1 MTKDAE
7 MSQNHACSPKAIY
20 VEITGRHTDNDQNEY
35 WLYQGDAAEERLAE
49 RDASEGRFGPIVESQ
64 QEYLAEELA
73 NYRLVQKIGN
83 IEVPLLQVEEI
94 SQCGLIP
101 KQRAF
106 QHNLMVSTLPMLY
119 IDHQELAAGICR
131 GGFLYIFLDG
141 RLIRELVVS
150 GEANQAP
157 RFIDSDIAAYRQ
169 QESEV
174 PAVREFTGPALTHL
188 HLPLKLDGK
197 RADVRLAFSDHPWPW
212 AHIEQLEANPGLIEK
227 RCQPLA
233 LNESSVR
240 AMLQG
245 SVRNMYAHSLDTNR
259 DECAGKAAVDWL
271 PPMRPRDA
279 VYEQAWGSP
288 RGYLEDTTA
297 AGWNRLIEQLQAERV
312 FFESDEQQATP
323 PDIDEQTRQRHFAPA
338 LRSCLVQQ
346 WNNANRSDDDR
357 ADDASLVLL
366 PAPEGLEDCLTELR
380 EKQLCAIFLRDPKQV
395 MAHLIEDIQ
404 AGQELLWVLSEGMKY
419 HPHGK
424 SAELIQANCF
434 MPHGPSG
441 EENPLYLD
449 TWYDTR
455 LDRSRESLFAR
466 LIKEEERRLA
476 RLRIDE
482 RLSALVTLFNDTSP
496 GAFCHTL
503 RDAMLFDDINHLE
516 PYALLARC
524 IETLQTGLN
533 CLDFKATPEE
543 ASALQAPA
551 ICRQALEALF
561 AATQQKAGHAC
572 SSLLFAE
579 GNCTANDWGSPYAR
593 NLDVLQA
600 AAQNVLNQQDKVA
613 TPTGEQLIAWQQ
625 RLDEE
630 VGDLGPA
637 MSSARMALNGTDA
650 VASSIVPTLLNA
662 VSGLKLGET
671 MTITLASDIGDL
683 KGALMGGLPIEVADV
698 DGTVH
703 WLLPSQFKPLTQE
716 MAQGGIAL
724 QAASTRNVLG
734 GEVASNSAAMSR
746 ANVTG
751 QVTSEQAFRWTQ
763 TGYMGLWSGLVVL
776 EAYNFI
782 SSGRSVYK
790 DFNAINISKALSA
803 AFDASLLTAQGL
815 KLANVNWGWAVRVN
829 NLLDVPYV
837 KLAWK
842 EAMGDAGR
850 YRGALSFT
858 AGLFT
863 AALVAVDAFQ
873 LYQQQQYTSG
883 HWTTGASAAIGI
895 GSYAGSGFGQ
905 AAANIAEQN
914 LIRNQFLHRL
924 LGVIGTPRPVP
935 VMLASLVVAL
945 VCHSMSTN
953 SRDDRVSLW
962 TRYGP
967 FGNQQDEHEGR
978 LRALTQ
984 KEESETP
991 DNDSNIRDY
1000 LGALQNASPQ
1010 QAFMMLLQGLFQAR
1024 FELVA
1029 PQSLVDIDPD
1039 FQDCDIAIRMTCPG
1053 LRYGE
1058 FRLPITQVDAACSA
1072 PVLDR
1077 RHTYQYAPMDRRR
1090 LLVDISIQDPEDTTV
1105 RYLGIRLPR
1114 EWRRLGVP
1122 TTGLGDVPSR
1132 WLAASH
1138 DQFRHEPDYQR
1149 EYYQGSYLVR
1159 INLGDLEGQGSVE
1172 YWDSVE
1178 RQHRTLEESVSFAAQ
1193 PSTLTWV
1200 WNQQGVGA

>member
-1 MTKDAE
+1 MP
-7 MSQNHACSPKAIY
+7 QNHACSPKAIY
-20 VEITGRHTDNDQNEY
+20 LEITGHHEDNDQNEY
-35 WLYQGDAAEERLAE
+35 WLYQGDDAVELLAE
-49 RDASEGRFGPIVESQ
+49 GDASEGRFGPIVESQ
-64 QEYLAEELA
+64 KEFFEEELTD
-73 NYRLVQKIGN
+73 YRLVQKIGD
-83 IEVPLLQVEEI
+83 IEVPLLQVEEVT
-94 SQCGLIP
+94 QCGLIP

-106 QHNLMVSTLPMLY
+106 QHNLMVSTVPMLY
-119 IDHQELAAGICR
+119 LDHQELAAGPCR
-131 GGFLYIFLDG
+131 GGFIYVFLNG

-150 GEANQAP
+150 GEPSQAP
-157 RFIDSDIAAYRQ
+157 RFIDSDIATYRQ
-169 QESEV
+169 QGDEV
-174 PAVREFTGPALTHL
+174 PAVREFTGPALSHL
-188 HLPLKLDGK
+188 HLPLKLDGGA
-197 RADVRLAFSDHPWPW
+197 ADVRLAFSDHPWPW
-212 AHIEQLEANPGLIEK
+212 AHIQQLEANPSLIEK

-233 LNESSVR
+233 LNESSVS

-245 SVRNMYAHSLDTNR
+245 DMRNMYTHSLETNR
-259 DECAGKAAVDWL
+259 DECAGKAALDWL
-271 PPMRPRDA
+271 PSMRPRD
-279 VYEQAWGSP
+279 VMYEQAWGSA
-288 RGYLEDTTA
+288 RDYLEDTSA
-297 AGWNRLIEQLQAERV
+297 EGWNTLVEQLRAERE
-312 FFESDEQQATP
+312 FFESDDQQATP
-323 PDIDEQTRQRHFAPA
+323 PESDIQTRQRYFSPA

-346 WNNANRSDDDR
+346 WNNACRADDER
-357 ADDASLVLL
+357 ADDASLAML
-366 PAPEGLEDCLTELR
+366 PAPKGTNDCLAALR
-380 EKQLCAIFLRDPKQV
+380 DQQLCAVFLRDPKQ
-395 MAHLIEDIQ
+395 AIDHLIEDIQ

-434 MPHGPSG
+434 MPYGPGG

-455 LDRSRESLFAR
+455 LERSRESLFAR

-503 RDAMLFDDINHLE
+503 RDAMLFDDINHFE

-543 ASALQAPA
+543 ASALQATA

-579 GNCTANDWGSPYAR
+579 GNCTANGWGSPYAR

-600 AAQNVLNQQDKVA
+600 AAQNVLNQQGKVA

-625 RLDEE
+625 RLDKE

-662 VSGLKLGET
+662 VAGLKLGDT
-671 MTITLASDIGDL
+671 MTITLASDIADL

-698 DGTVH
+698 DGTVQ

-734 GEVASNSAAMSR
+734 GDVASSPAATGR
-746 ANVTG
+746 AQVTG

-763 TGYMGLWSGLVVL
+763 TGYIGLWSGLAFL
-776 EAYNFI
+776 EIYNLI

-790 DFNAINISKALSA
+790 DFNANNMSKAISA

-815 KLANVNWGWAVRVN
+815 KLANVNWGWAVRAN
-829 NLLDVPYV
+829 SLLDTPYV
-837 KLAWK
+837 KLFWQ

-850 YRGALSFT
+850 YRGALGFT

-863 AALVAVDAFQ
+863 ATLVAVDAYQ
-873 LYQQQQYTSG
+873 LYQQQQYTSAR
-883 HWTTGASAAIGI
+883 WTAGASAAIGI

-905 AAANIAEQN
+905 AAANITEKN
-914 LIRNQFLHRL
+914 LIRNQFFHRL
-924 LGVIGTPRPVP
+924 LGLIGTPRPVP
-935 VMLASLVVAL
+935 VMLVSLGVAL
-945 VCHSMSTN
+945 VCQYMATN

-962 TRYGP
+962 AKYGP
-967 FGNQQDEHEGR
+967 FGNQQDEREGR
-978 LRALTQ
+978 LVALTS
-984 KEESETP
+984 EDESEATESD
-991 DNDSNIRDY
+991 DNIHNY
-1000 LGALQNASPQ
+1000 LGALKDASPQ
-1010 QAFMMLLQGLFQAR
+1010 QAYMLLLQGLFQAH

-1029 PQSLVDIDPD
+1029 PQNLVDLDSD
-1039 FQDCDIAIRMTCPG
+1039 FVDCDIAIRMTCPG
-1053 LRYGE
+1053 VRYGE
-1058 FRLPITQVDAACSA
+1058 FQLPITQVAAACSA
-1072 PVLDR
+1072 PVPDR
-1077 RHTYQYAPMDRRR
+1077 RHTYQYASMDSRRI
-1090 LLVDISIQDPEDTTV
+1090 LVDLSKQDPEDPTV

-1122 TTGLGDVPSR
+1122 TTGLGDVPAK
-1132 WLAASH
+1132 WLTASY

-1149 EYYQGSYLVR
+1149 EYHQGSYLVR
-1159 INLGDLEGQGSVE
+1159 ISLGDIEGQGSVE
-1172 YWDSVE
+1172 YWDTVE
-1178 RQHRTLEESVSFAAQ
+1178 RHHRTLEDNVSFAAQ
-1193 PSTLTWV
+1193 PTALTWV
-1200 WNQQGVGA
+1200 WNKQGAGV

>member
-1 MTKDAE
+1 

-20 VEITGRHTDNDQNEY
+20 VEITGRHADNDQNEY
-35 WLYQGDAAEERLAE
+35 WLYQGDAAEEHLAE
-49 RDASEGRFGPIVESQ
+49 GDASEGRFGPIVESQ
-64 QEYLAEELA
+64 QEYLEDELA
-73 NYRLVQKIGN
+73 NYRLVQKIGD

-101 KQRAF
+101 TQRAF
-106 QHNLMVSTLPMLY
+106 QHHLMVSTVPMLY
-119 IDHQELAAGICR
+119 LDHQELAAGPCR
-131 GGFLYIFLDG
+131 GGFLYVFLDG

-150 GEANQAP
+150 GETNQAP
-157 RFIDSDIAAYRQ
+157 RFIDSDIATYRQ
-169 QESEV
+169 QGGEI
-174 PAVREFTGPALTHL
+174 PAVREFTGPALAHL
-188 HLPLKLDGK
+188 HLPLKLNGE
-197 RADVRLAFSDHPWPW
+197 AANVRLAFSDHPWPW

-233 LNESSVR
+233 LNESSVS

-245 SVRNMYAHSLDTNR
+245 SVRNMYAHCLDTNR

-279 VYEQAWGSP
+279 VYEQAWGSA
-288 RGYLEDTTA
+288 RDYLEDITA
-297 AGWNRLIEQLQAERV
+297 AGWNRLIEQLQAERA
-312 FFESDEQQATP
+312 FFESDEQQATS

-357 ADDASLVLL
+357 ADDASLALL

-395 MAHLIEDIQ
+395 MEHLIEDIQ

-434 MPHGPSG
+434 MPYGPEG
-441 EENPLYLD
+441 EDNPLYLD

-482 RLSALVTLFNDTSP
+482 QLSALVAQFNDTSP

-503 RDAMLFDDINHLE
+503 RDAMLFSDINHLE

-524 IETLQTGLN
+524 IETLQIGLN
-533 CLDFKATPEE
+533 CLDFKATPDE
-543 ASALQAPA
+543 ANALQAPA
-551 ICRQALEALF
+551 QCQQALEALF
-561 AATQQKAGHAC
+561 AASLQQAAHAC
-572 SSLLFAE
+572 SPLLFAE
-579 GNCTANDWGSPYAR
+579 ENCSTNVWGSPYAR
-593 NLDVLQA
+593 NLGALQVA
-600 AAQNVLNQQDKVA
+600 ARNVMDQQDQVA

-630 VGDLGPA
+630 VNDLGPA
-637 MSSARMALNGTDA
+637 MSRARMALNGTDA
-650 VASSIVPTLLNA
+650 VASHILPPLLN
-662 VSGLKLGET
+662 VVPGLKLGET
-671 MTITLASDIGDL
+671 MTLTLATDVADL
-683 KGALMGGLPIEVADV
+683 KSALMGGLPIEVV
-698 DGTVH
+698 DTDGVVH
-703 WLLPSQFKPLTQE
+703 WLLPSQFKPLTEE

-724 QAASTRNVLG
+724 QAASARNVLG
-734 GEVASNSAAMSR
+734 GEVASTSAAMGR
-746 ANVTG
+746 ANMTG

-763 TGYMGLWSGLVVL
+763 TGYMGLWSGLAGL
-776 EAYNFI
+776 EFYNLA
-782 SSGRSVYK
+782 STLVKLGD
-790 DFNAINISKALSA
+790 DFNSKNIFSFLSA
-803 AFDASLLTAQGL
+803 LADASLLSAQGL
-815 KLANVNWGWAVRVN
+815 KLANVNWGWAVRAN
-829 NLLDVPYV
+829 NLLDTSYA
-837 KLAWK
+837 KLTWK

-850 YRGALSFT
+850 YRGALGFT

-863 AALVAVDAFQ
+863 ATLVAVDAFQ

-883 HWTTGASAAIGI
+883 HWTAGASAAIGI
-895 GSYAGSGFGQ
+895 GSYTGSGFGQ

-914 LIRNQFLHRL
+914 LVRNQFLHRL

-935 VMLASLVVAL
+935 VMLASLAVAF
-945 VCHSMSTN
+945 VCHSMATN

-984 KEESETP
+984 KEESETS
-991 DNDSNIRDY
+991 DHDTNIRDY

-1029 PQSLVDIDPD
+1029 PRGLVDIDPG

-1058 FRLPITQVDAACSA
+1058 FRLPITQVEAACSA
-1072 PVLDR
+1072 PVPDR
-1077 RHTYQYAPMDRRR
+1077 RHTYQYVPMDRRR
-1090 LLVDISIQDPEDTTV
+1090 LLVDISRQDPEDPTV

-1122 TTGLGDVPSR
+1122 NTGLGDVPAQ

-1138 DQFRHEPDYQR
+1138 GQFRHEPDYQR
-1149 EYYQGSYLVR
+1149 EYYQGHYLVR
-1159 INLGDLEGQGSVE
+1159 INLGDIEGQGSLE